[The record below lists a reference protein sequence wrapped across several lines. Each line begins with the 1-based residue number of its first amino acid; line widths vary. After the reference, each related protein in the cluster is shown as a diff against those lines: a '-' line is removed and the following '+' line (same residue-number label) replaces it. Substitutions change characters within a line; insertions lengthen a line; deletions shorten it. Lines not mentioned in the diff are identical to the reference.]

1 MTERN
6 LQPWERR
13 DDGVLPAWEAFRMY
27 RDLGPAI
34 RSTGQVQERIGK
46 SRRLIDKWCSKYSW
60 VERTREY
67 DRSADAEQVDEYRQQ
82 VRRIVHQQTDLADK
96 LLRHLD
102 TTLDSMIVRART
114 PPSGGPPLLLRPL
127 RCRAGRWTW
136 SVRRRTGPP
145 TRWPLSNASSPT

>member
-1 MTERN
+1 
-6 LQPWERR
+6 
-13 DDGVLPAWEAFRMY
+13 MY

-102 TTLDSMIVRART
+102 TTLDSMIVR
-114 PPSGGPPLLLRPL
+114 PGPHHPVDHRFY
-127 RCRAGRWTW
+127 CGH
-136 SVRRRTGPP
+136 
-145 TRWPLSNASSPT
+145 